1 MHLLLERLQMRLQMR
16 RRRQRKRPQISQQDQ
31 KRIVTE
37 DIIRIATVVVV
48 ILVEA
53 EIIVPVAV
61 VAEPYL
67 QIRIRIIKVT
77 TRIITTRIRAI
88 IRTRIRMAA
97 TATVVAMV
105 EAVAPAGV
113 TLVARPTPSSTGAA
127 MVLVTKTLS

>member
-53 EIIVPVAV
+53 EIIVLVAV

-127 MVLVTKTLS
+127 MVLVTKTPS